1 MCSGIEYL
9 GKMHLWRDVDVTL
22 PVLMKDGSIRW
33 LKWGERHGVQSA
45 FVQGPCARLDSIQ
58 AGKWQRFNPMPV
70 KIPITRYMERNQKC
84 APYWVKVED
93 GQYLQGL
100 VATVNGEQRVY
111 VVTVDAPQAFRHV
124 QDRWP
129 RVIG

>member
-1 MCSGIEYL
+1 
-9 GKMHLWRDVDVTL
+9 MHLWRDADVTL
-22 PVLMKDGSIRW
+22 PVLMKGGTISW

-58 AGKWQRFNPMPV
+58 AGKWQRFNPTPV
-70 KIPITRYMERNQKC
+70 KIPITRYMERNQKG

-111 VVTVDAPQAFRHV
+111 VVTVDAPPEFRHV